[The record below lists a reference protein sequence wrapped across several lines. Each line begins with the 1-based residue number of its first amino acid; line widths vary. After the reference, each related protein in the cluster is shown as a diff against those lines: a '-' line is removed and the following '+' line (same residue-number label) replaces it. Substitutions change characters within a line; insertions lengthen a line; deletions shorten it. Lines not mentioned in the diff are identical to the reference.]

1 MCCAPLGINFFLV
14 AQVRSVTIPD
24 VNPSEISS
32 AHDSDGLPPFS
43 MTAGDFLEVY
53 TEPGTKTAKGQ
64 TEEYRIKWNVMQFF
78 ILQTLGTRFA
88 RFSLSTQPT
97 TSLHTL
103 KKSGTSLSL
112 EDIG

>member
-1 MCCAPLGINFFLV
+1 MV

-53 TEPGTKTAKGQ
+53 TEPGTKNAKGQ
-64 TEEYRIKWNVMQFF
+64 TEEYRIKWNVMQCLFYR
-78 ILQTLGTRFA
+78 LLGRD
-88 RFSLSTQPT
+88 
-97 TSLHTL
+97 LHGFL
-103 KKSGTSLSL
+103 YRHSQQ
-112 EDIG
+112 IY